1 MTVLLLTGMQ
11 PPPSFLVTM
20 EEYIREAPRA
30 NIESK
35 SLVSAFSIRNT
46 AKCQNLEE
54 KNDNVMIIR
63 AIF

>member
-1 MTVLLLTGMQ
+1 MQ

-35 SLVSAFSIRNT
+35 SLVSAFSIRDT
-46 AKCQNLEE
+46 AKGQNLEE
-54 KNDNVMIIR
+54 KMIML
-63 AIF
+63 

>member
-1 MTVLLLTGMQ
+1 MQ

-35 SLVSAFSIRNT
+35 SLVSVFCIKYQEHCKT
-46 AKCQNLEE
+46 PEPGGE
-54 KNDNVMIIR
+54 NDNVMLL
-63 AIF
+63 AIY